1 MSRLALLLAGLMVPG
16 VSPQAPGSPT
26 PQAPLVFGAEVDNV
40 YIDAFVAHRGETV
53 MGLAATDFELRDNGV
68 TQSLELASAEAQPV
82 QVALVFD
89 MSNSLEGEKLRA
101 LRLAGQALLA
111 ALRPQD
117 EATLFA
123 FADEVRWLAKPT
135 VDKTAVARALD
146 ALQAGGGSPVADALY
161 AAITLPPT
169 RGRTLVVLFTDGIDN
184 SSWLGWRE
192 LQTVVERSN
201 ALIHVVSLRPPPP
214 LTAPS
219 QSLDF
224 RLQNVPS
231 ERPVDVEFEHTRAL
245 RDIATATGGRT
256 WEAESLEKIKTAFTD
271 IAEAMGRRYVLRY
284 VPEGVKREGWHR
296 IELKLRGKK
305 GDVRART
312 GYWVA
317 GAPPPAAAR

>member
-1 MSRLALLLAGLMVPG
+1 MTSLVLLLAGVLSLGLRAPQ
-16 VSPQAPGSPT
+16 SPVASPAP
-26 PQAPLVFGAEVDNV
+26 APLVFGAEVDNV
-40 YIDAFVAHRGETV
+40 YIDAFVSHRGETV
-53 MGLAATDFELRDNGV
+53 TGLAASDFELRDNGV
-68 TQSLELASAEAQPV
+68 AQSLELASAEAQPV
-82 QVALVFD
+82 QVVLVFD
-89 MSNSLEGEKLRA
+89 MSNSLEGERLRA
-101 LRLAGQALLA
+101 LRAAGQALLA

-135 VDKTAVARALD
+135 TDKAAVARALD

-161 AAITLPPT
+161 AAITLPKA

-184 SSWLGWRE
+184 SSWLGWRD
-192 LQTVVERSN
+192 LRTVAERSN

-214 LTAPS
+214 PAAPS

-231 ERPVDVEFEHTRAL
+231 ERPVDLEFEHARAL
-245 RDIATATGGRT
+245 REIAAVTGGRT
-256 WEAESLEKIKTAFTD
+256 WEAESLERIRTAFTD
-271 IAEAMGRRYVLRY
+271 IAETMGRRYVLRY
-284 VPEGVKREGWHR
+284 APEGVTRPGWHR

-305 GDVRART
+305 GDVRTRT

-317 GAPPPAAAR
+317 PSPPVVR